1 MDLSNLILNA
11 LLKDAQAQE
20 AKAIAILQNYM
31 ANSAGI
37 GEHPDIVEE
46 CKKQVKDIADARE
59 TIDILNSMVPP
70 APTGET
76 EDGQ

>member
-1 MDLSNLILNA
+1 MNLSNLILNA

-20 AKAIAILQNYM
+20 AKAITILQNYFE
-31 ANSAGI
+31 NSAGI

-46 CKKQVKDIADARE
+46 CKKQVKDVAEARE
-59 TIDILNSMVPP
+59 IIDTINAMIPP

>member
-1 MDLSNLILNA
+1 MNLSNLILNA

-20 AKAIAILQNYM
+20 AKAITILQNYFE
-31 ANSAGI
+31 NSAGI
-37 GEHPDIVEE
+37 GEHPDIIGAIEGE
-46 CKKQVKDIADARE
+46 LENAMI
-59 TIDILNSMVPP
+59 PP